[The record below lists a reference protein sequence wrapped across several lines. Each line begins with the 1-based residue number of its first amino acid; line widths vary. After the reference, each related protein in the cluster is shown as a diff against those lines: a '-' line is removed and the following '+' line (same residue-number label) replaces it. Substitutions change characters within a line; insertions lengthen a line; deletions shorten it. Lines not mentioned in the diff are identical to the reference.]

1 MADLVHIRN
10 LSVGYGGRTVLRID
24 NLRVDE
30 GQVVGII
37 GGNGAGK
44 STFVK
49 CLLGDAPYKGTVDR
63 SFSMRDVGVLMQD
76 NKYSGLMRVGEL
88 ASIVARR
95 PVKDVRLA
103 SWLSEFELEGL
114 LNRRI
119 SALSGGERQRMT
131 LAMVLWLNPSVV
143 FLDEMTT
150 GLDYENRLKLLRTVQ
165 RRTVGKTV
173 FDVTHYFE
181 ELEGWADR
189 ILVFRDGI
197 PLFWGSVA
205 ELERLNP
212 HYSVIQTEQQTQ
224 AERRHRCFVDKTGSR
239 FLVADDGSE
248 EAAIDR
254 ELTAERVAHSVKRR
268 NIYSSYVLLTGTEQK
283 Q

>member
-24 NLRVDE
+24 DLRVDE

-131 LAMVLWLNPSVV
+131 LAMVVESQRRFPGRDDHGSRLREPAETSA
-143 FLDEMTT
+143 DGSTT
-150 GLDYENRLKLLRTVQ
+150 DCGQNGVRCDSLLRGTGGLGRQ
-165 RRTVGKTV
+165 N
-173 FDVTHYFE
+173 
-181 ELEGWADR
+181 
-189 ILVFRDGI
+189 
-197 PLFWGSVA
+197 S
-205 ELERLNP
+205 
-212 HYSVIQTEQQTQ
+212 
-224 AERRHRCFVDKTGSR
+224 CFSR
-239 FLVADDGSE
+239 WHPV
-248 EAAIDR
+248 
-254 ELTAERVAHSVKRR
+254 
-268 NIYSSYVLLTGTEQK
+268 VLGQCCGT
-283 Q
+283 